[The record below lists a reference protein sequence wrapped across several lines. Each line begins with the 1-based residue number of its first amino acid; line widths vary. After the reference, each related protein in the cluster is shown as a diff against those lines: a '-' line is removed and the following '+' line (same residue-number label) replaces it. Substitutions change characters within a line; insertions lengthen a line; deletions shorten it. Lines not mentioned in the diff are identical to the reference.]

1 MLVDFAII
9 VSALSQSFAI
19 FAAVLSTKR
28 SGIVRRKGFILL
40 CFCLLNLTSLAAQE
54 ATTANSGQVACP
66 LAKVDVEQLPDLNV
80 PRSGHQTLCFGKE
93 IVAIGG
99 HTTGFI
105 PTATAEYYADGV
117 WHLIPTVYEHDGGF
131 SVKLDNGKVL
141 IVGGAEKHLGIGQTF
156 VAEMYD
162 SERHQFEGFGCTDMK
177 RTLACGIRLDE
188 GKVVISGNWYTDDA
202 IELYDGEGKFKVIK
216 EVAQPRTLPYIF
228 QTSQDDA
235 IIFSA
240 RDNYGKSRDT
250 ILIDRLK
257 GEPYQEE
264 LFNTWKPLER
274 YDIFDCEDCFIGNQS
289 KEEYA
294 WLFPVVNKEG
304 QIAIAQ
310 TKGDK
315 MSLLPTVCPVPTKSP
330 WGQRIFYYSI
340 IADKKAQRAYL
351 LGRHEDASDN
361 SRIYAVCI
369 EYGKVAKGKEAPLTL
384 YYSDPLPYHG
394 GISPALT
401 PDGDIVIVGGV
412 NWREGEQYTNDNF
425 HPASTVYLLH
435 FGTPM
440 QAAGKSGGLWIW
452 IVGVGSVVLLLLIT
466 AFLYHRRRQSRKGG
480 VAPSGEIQEEQE
492 SGVEI
497 ENPIATK
504 KTMMERIEELM
515 ISEKLFLDS
524 ELKVSDIANRIG
536 THRNYI
542 ADCLKTNEGCSFNQ
556 YVNRYRIEH
565 AKRLLHYH
573 PEKKIATISL
583 ESGFANETSFYRTF
597 KAITGMTPKEWLAS
611 MEKKNKE
618 ND

>member
-1 MLVDFAII
+1 M
-9 VSALSQSFAI
+9 
-19 FAAVLSTKR
+19 
-28 SGIVRRKGFILL
+28 
-40 CFCLLNLTSLAAQE
+40 
-54 ATTANSGQVACP
+54 ACP
-66 LAKVDVEQLPDLNV
+66 LARIDVEQLPDLHV
-80 PRSGHQTLCFGKE
+80 PRSGHRTFCFGKE

-105 PTATAEYYADGV
+105 PTATAEYYADGE
-117 WHLIPTVYEHDGGF
+117 WHLIPTVYEHDGGI
-131 SVKLDNGKVL
+131 SVKLGNGKVL
-141 IVGGAEKHLGIGQTF
+141 IAGGAEKHLGIGQTF
-156 VAEMYD
+156 AAEMYD

-177 RTLACGIRLDE
+177 RALACGIRLDD
-188 GKVVISGNWYTDDA
+188 GKVVISGNWYTGDA
-202 IELYDGEGKFKVIK
+202 IELYDDKGKFKIVK
-216 EVAQPRTLPYIF
+216 DAAQPRTLPYIF
-228 QTSQDDA
+228 QTSHDNA
-235 IIFSA
+235 IVFSA
-240 RDNYGKSRDT
+240 RDNYGKSHDT

-264 LFNTWKPLER
+264 LFNTWKPMER
-274 YDIFDCEDCFIGNQS
+274 HDIFDCEDCFIGNQS
-289 KEEYA
+289 KGEYA

-304 QIAIAQ
+304 QIAIVQ
-310 TKGDK
+310 TKGDR
-315 MSLLPTVCPVPTKSP
+315 MSLLPTICPIPTKSP

-351 LGRHEDASDN
+351 FGIHEDTSDN
-361 SRIYAVCI
+361 SRIYAACI
-369 EYGKVAKGKEAPLTL
+369 EYGKAAEGKEAPLTL

-401 PDGDIVIVGGV
+401 PNGDIVIVGGV
-412 NWREGEQYTNDNF
+412 NWREGELYTNDNF

-435 FGTPM
+435 FGTTM
-440 QAAGKSGGLWIW
+440 QAIGKRGQLWIW
-452 IVGVGSVVLLLLIT
+452 TVVGIVVLLLLIA
-466 AFLYHRRRQSRKGG
+466 AFLNHRRHQSGKGG
-480 VAPSGEIQEEQE
+480 EAPSSEEQAADSE
-492 SGVEI
+492 RSMEI
-497 ENPIATK
+497 DSPVAIN

-515 ISEKLFLDS
+515 TSERLFLDC

-556 YVNRYRIEH
+556 YVNRYRIEY
-565 AKRLLHYH
+565 AKRLLLYH

-597 KAITGMTPKEWLAS
+597 KAITGMPPKEWLAS